1 VRDEDI
7 ARGPTRLAAAEEA
20 GGEGDERLEPGA
32 RAGEYEIVRHLGS
45 GAMGDVY
52 AGRHPV
58 IGKQVAV
65 KVIKRKLAASAEA
78 AERFVR
84 EARAVNRVDHPN
96 LLDVFAFGR
105 LDDGRPYLVMDL
117 LAGESLGDRLRREGA
132 LPAAEAL
139 DILTPVCEA
148 LAAAHDE
155 GVVHRDLK
163 PDNVFLARGGRG
175 DDRVFVLDFGI
186 AKMLGDATAETAP
199 GTLTGEGVWI
209 GTPAYMSPEQWTAE
223 GATAR
228 SDLYAAGAMLYEMLT
243 GKAPYQAR
251 SVPAMMEKHFH
262 AEVPPLTTHTGA
274 RLPAAWHE
282 VVRRAMAK
290 KPEDRPADARALL
303 DEARAALDGAGRAV
317 TRDGGG
323 VRRMWPVALG
333 GLLAIAAAGV
343 LVALSRGPETEPEAR
358 PAAGPVTPA
367 AAGAHVLVS
376 SSPAGAR
383 LEVDGVYVSNTPHTI
398 PAEPG
403 EVLRIRVSRPGFG
416 AVERTVEAG
425 QGAPVHLTLPPA
437 AGYEGVWQL
446 ASGELRAFERSGE
459 RIAGYRLQRAD
470 GEREFMRFF
479 DFAEAAEGVRFAA
492 AEETIDERAPNEPSC
507 RFQLRAEYHYL
518 PAGDRLT
525 LRREEV
531 NYDLHEGRCTEMARR
546 WSEPTTA
553 RRLDEAAMA
562 DAVWAASHAGS
573 GNVAAARDRKT
584 AVPPVQAP
592 DDGAQAGAPARKQPP
607 AKEPPPSK
615 ADAVQSK
622 EPPAQQAIPPVQN
635 QAPAPEPAGQ
645 QAGADP
651 EAAPGDRQTR
661 D

>member
-1 VRDEDI
+1 MRDEEL
-7 ARGPTRLAAAEEA
+7 ARGPTQQAAAPEA
-20 GGEGDERLEPGA
+20 GGDDDQRLEPGA
-32 RAGEYEIVRHLGS
+32 RAGEYEIVGHLGS

-65 KVIKRKLAASAEA
+65 KVIKRTLAASAEA

-96 LLDVFAFGR
+96 VLDVFAFGR

-117 LAGESLGDRLRREGA
+117 LEGESLGDRLRREGA
-132 LPAAEAL
+132 LPPADAL

-148 LAAAHDE
+148 LAAAHDQ
-155 GVVHRDLK
+155 GVIHRDLK
-163 PDNVFLARGGRG
+163 PDNVFLARGGR
-175 DDRVFVLDFGI
+175 VFVLDFGI
-186 AKMLGDATAETAP
+186 ARMLGDATAETGP
-199 GTLTGEGVWI
+199 GTLTGEGVWL

-228 SDLYAAGAMLYEMLT
+228 SDLYATGAMLYEMLT

-262 AEVPPLTTHTGA
+262 AEVPPLTTHKGA
-274 RLPAAWHE
+274 RLPAAWHQ

-303 DEARAALDGAGRAV
+303 AEARAALAGTARQATSDGAG
-317 TRDGGG
+317 
-323 VRRMWPVALG
+323 VRRLWPISLG
-333 GLLAIAAAGV
+333 GLLALAAGGV
-343 LVALSRGPETEPEAR
+343 LLALNHGPEIEPEAR
-358 PAAGPVTPA
+358 PAAGTIAPA

-376 SSPAGAR
+376 STPAGAR

-398 PAEPG
+398 PAEPS

-416 AVERTVEAG
+416 PVERTVEAG
-425 QGAPVHLTLPPA
+425 QGAPLHLTLPPVT
-437 AGYEGVWQL
+437 GYEGVWQL

-459 RIAGYRLQRAD
+459 RIAGYRLARAD
-470 GEREFMRFF
+470 GDREFMRFF
-479 DFAEAAEGVRFAA
+479 DFADAAEGVRFAA
-492 AEETIDERAPNEPSC
+492 AEESIDERAPNEPSC
-507 RFQLRAEYHYL
+507 RFQLRAEYHYR
-518 PAGDRLT
+518 PAGDQLT

-531 NYDLHEGRCTEMARR
+531 NYDFHEGRCTEMARR
-546 WSEPTTA
+546 WSDPAAA
-553 RRLDEAAMA
+553 RRLDEAARA
-562 DAVWAASHAGS
+562 DAVWAASHAGA
-573 GNVAAARDRKT
+573 GNVASARDRKT

-592 DDGAQAGAPARKQPP
+592 DDSVPAREPRRKEPP
-607 AKEPPPSK
+607 AKRPPEQVKAPPEP
-615 ADAVQSK
+615 SK
-622 EPPAQQAIPPVQN
+622 EPPAQQAIPPAQN
-635 QAPAPEPAGQ
+635 QAQAPEPVPQ
-645 QAGADP
+645 QAADDPVGAP
-651 EAAPGDRQTR
+651 SDRGTA